1 MFRFT
6 ICTSLLVA
14 LCQCTPAP
22 DSDDTF
28 GSDLTCFGD
37 SIPADA
43 PRHTLDACALALADS
58 GAASG
63 VYTGT
68 VVASCQAL
76 GCWMEVTGSAT
87 DTFPVFMKDHAFFLP
102 VDSLRGRRVCFHGE
116 AFLDSFS
123 TKTSQW
129 AFQAT
134 GVLIEGYGNH
144 AQDLESSP

>member
-6 ICTSLLVA
+6 ICISLLVA

-22 DSDDTF
+22 DSDHSF

-37 SIPADA
+37 SIPANA

-63 VYTGT
+63 VFTGT
-68 VVASCQAL
+68 VVSSCQAI
-76 GCWMEVTGSAT
+76 GCWMDVTGSAT

-102 VDSLRGRRVCFHGE
+102 VDSLSGRRVCFHGE
-116 AFLDSFS
+116 AFQDSS
-123 TKTSQW
+123 ATEHSHW

-134 GVLIEGYGNH
+134 GVLIEGYSDH
-144 AQDLESSP
+144 PPSLESSP